1 MYQILYGHNNHNN
14 DDNISIYPAAS
25 QAVSQ
30 LASDLNSLPE
40 AGPNRR
46 TLIRMAACILPGLVN
61 SHIAIEHGHLEW
73 IFPLNMGGFYIVMLV
88 YQRVTHTH
96 RYRITYNMN
105 IISYYNIHQYTTNV
119 CTKKNHYIQYIS
131 YYPRNSYNILCT
143 SMYYISLLLTCYF
156 LFSKHDMPRSGARAV
171 WCFLQFAD
179 PGWSP

>member
-1 MYQILYGHNNHNN
+1 MDIIIIIMMITYPY
-14 DDNISIYPAAS
+14 YPAAS

-119 CTKKNHYIQYIS
+119 CTKKITIYNTYHIILEIPTI
-131 YYPRNSYNILCT
+131 YYVHLCT
-143 SMYYISLLLTCYF
+143 IYPCY
-156 LFSKHDMPRSGARAV
+156 
-171 WCFLQFAD
+171 
-179 PGWSP
+179 